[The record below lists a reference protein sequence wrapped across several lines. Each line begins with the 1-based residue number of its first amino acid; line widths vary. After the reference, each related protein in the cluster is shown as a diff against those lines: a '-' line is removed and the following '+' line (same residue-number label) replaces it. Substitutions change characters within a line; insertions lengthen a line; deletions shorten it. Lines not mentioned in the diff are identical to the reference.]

1 LQREYPN
8 HPRAAVGVVVVRNSR
23 VLLVRR
29 GQEPSKG
36 LWSVPGGLIELG
48 ETIEEAAR
56 REVMEEAGIRVRIE
70 RLLDV
75 ADNIVRDDQGKTRF
89 HYVLVDYVAH
99 PVTTSLKASS
109 DASEARWVHLEDLR
123 NYPLTRGA
131 LKLMRKIGE
140 PRANTRDRR
149 RRPQTKSTQRLR
161 R

>member
-8 HPRAAVGVVVVRNSR
+8 HPRVAVGVVAVRNSR
-23 VLLVRR
+23 ILLVRR

-48 ETIEEAAR
+48 ETIEEAAQ
-56 REVMEEAGIRVRIE
+56 REVREEAGILVRID

-99 PVTTSLKASS
+99 PITTSLKASS
-109 DASEARWVHLEDLR
+109 DASEARWVRFEDLE

-131 LKLMRKIGE
+131 LKLIGKISGS
-140 PRANTRDRR
+140 RVSGRQRR
-149 RRPQTKSTQRLR
+149 RRPQAKFRQRSDR
-161 R
+161 

>member
-1 LQREYPN
+1 MQREYPN
-8 HPRAAVGVVVVRNSR
+8 HPRVAVGVVVVRDSR
-23 VLLVRR
+23 ILLVRR

-48 ETIEEAAR
+48 ETIEEAAQ
-56 REVMEEAGIRVRIE
+56 REVREETGIRVRIE

-99 PVTTSLKASS
+99 PVTTPLKASS
-109 DASEARWVHLEDLR
+109 DASEARWVQLEDLK
-123 NYPLTRGA
+123 NYPMTRGA

-140 PRANTRDRR
+140 SGGR
-149 RRPQTKSTQRLR
+149 RRPQTKSTQRSR